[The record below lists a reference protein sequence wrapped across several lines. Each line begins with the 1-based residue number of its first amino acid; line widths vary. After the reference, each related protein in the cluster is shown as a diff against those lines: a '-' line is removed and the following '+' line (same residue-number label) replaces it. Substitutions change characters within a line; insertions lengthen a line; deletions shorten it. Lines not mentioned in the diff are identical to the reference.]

1 MVTAASKRLDAEE
14 IKKQAQGQWL
24 NIFQAICPGMFDE
37 AIDNLGSHVTCPL
50 HGGEDDF
57 RFLRRGSKRGG
68 NTADVGAAM
77 CTCGSYPNGLAVLM
91 RATGEPFYSVLQMVD
106 EYLNGHAVARQVVKP
121 VYVPKP
127 KSFER
132 ELSDE
137 EILAKV
143 NSLWAA
149 GKPLNLR
156 DTPYYLS
163 RGISPRVLEQLRDVR
178 QINSLGYYH
187 KGERLGSYP
196 ALLAVMRKVTG
207 EPIAVHRTWL
217 TPDRKD
223 KAPVPKAKKLTLSP
237 GVSGAAIRL
246 FDLEDSDVLGLTEG
260 IETALAARQL
270 AMGRYWPELGN
281 IPVWACFAERNL
293 RSFMLP
299 EEVKRR
305 VRKIVVFADNDESG
319 TGICAAQAFKARMAE
334 EHPELEVDI
343 KLPPV
348 MGWDWL
354 DVLVNL

>member
-1 MVTAASKRLDAEE
+1 MVKNDHKRLDSDE
-14 IKKQAQGQWL
+14 IKKQAQGRWL

-37 AIDNLGSHVTCPL
+37 AIDHLGSHVTCPL
-50 HGGEDDF
+50 HGGKDDF

-77 CTCGSYPNGLAVLM
+77 CTCGSYPHGFAVLM
-91 RATGEPFYSVLQMVD
+91 RATGEPFYSVLKMVD
-106 EYLNGHAVARQVVKP
+106 EYLNGHAVARPVLQP
-121 VYVPKP
+121 VYVPK

-137 EILAKV
+137 EMLAKV
-143 NSLWAA
+143 NSLWSA
-149 GKPLNLR
+149 GKPLDLAQ
-156 DTPYYLS
+156 TPYYLS
-163 RGISPRVLEQLRDVR
+163 RGISSRVLDDLRDVR

-187 KGERLGSYP
+187 KSERLGSYP
-196 ALLAVMRKVTG
+196 ALLAVMRNVAG
-207 EPIAVHRTWL
+207 VPVAVHRTWL
-217 TPDRKD
+217 SQDRKD
-223 KAPVPKAKKLTLSP
+223 KAPVPKAKKLTMSP

-246 FDLEDSDVLGLTEG
+246 FDLEGSDVLGLTEG

-281 IPVWACFAERNL
+281 LPVWACFAERNL
-293 RSFMLP
+293 RSFQLP
-299 EEVKRR
+299 EEVKAT

-319 TGICAAQAFKARMAE
+319 TGIRAAQEFKSKMAE
-334 EHPELEVDI
+334 ENPGIEVDI

-354 DVLVNL
+354 DVLVSL